1 MSSPVARTHKE
12 YQEFVKE
19 QLTLRKID
27 VPFIFRDAF
36 IKLFHLDLSPVSLIL
51 KDRYSHRGTRGRD
64 PQDMLR
70 SLLAMT
76 LLGVTSIDEWVAFL
90 RSFPSLTIISGFLP
104 GDTPGVGTFY
114 DFLDRL
120 YLMEKSASKA
130 KGKTRFKRKPRK
142 NKKTKDE
149 MLTETGPEHNHKGVI
164 QRLVD
169 RMIKEDIRQRANR
182 SSHRKPDYLLER
194 IFKECFVLPSAKL
207 GIIDLE
213 NLSVAGDGSKI
224 ATYASAYGKKVC
236 NCKDKCNCPRLFSD
250 RDAKW
255 GWDSFHEV
263 WVYGYGIHELVDLK
277 SGLPII
283 LPKLTGANIHD
294 GVAAIN
300 LVGEAVRQGYRIRH
314 SVFDSAYD
322 NYHFYRLL
330 IDYCQISPIIKLN
343 KRCQGISYN
352 KDLIFFTPDGI
363 PMCLYGLTLTNW
375 GYCWDRGRNKWR
387 CPVCSLI
394 QYRDEKCPYR
404 GICQKEKLDYGRVFY
419 TYPTENYRYF
429 TPVPRDSELWNELYR
444 RRGVCE
450 RSFKAKKIDY
460 KLDITRTRGKK
471 MWSIRVALACM
482 CQHIDAQAQMLL
494 SFTEEKKLVGTG

>member
-1 MSSPVARTHKE
+1 MSLPKIRTHKD

-19 QLTLRKID
+19 QLTLRGID
-27 VPFIFRDAF
+27 VPFIFRDVF

-51 KDRYSHRGTRGRD
+51 KERYSHQGASARN
-64 PQDMLR
+64 PQDMPR

-76 LLGVTSIDEWVAFL
+76 LLGVPSIDEWVDFL
-90 RSFPSLTIISGFLP
+90 RSFPSLAIISGFLP
-104 GDTPGVGTFY
+104 GNTPGVGTFY

-149 MLTETGPEHNHKGVI
+149 MPTETGPEHNHKGVI

-169 RMIKEDIRQRANR
+169 RMIKKDIRQRA
-182 SSHRKPDYLLER
+182 SGSFHRKPDYLLER

-207 GIIDLE
+207 GLIDFE
-213 NLSVAGDGSKI
+213 NLSVAGDGTKLS
-224 ATYASAYGKKVC
+224 TFASSYGKKVC

-255 GWDSFHEV
+255 GWDSYHEV
-263 WVYGYGIHELVDLK
+263 WVYGYGIHELVDLE

-300 LVGEAVRQGYRIRH
+300 LVGEAVKQGYRIRH
-314 SVFDSAYD
+314 SVLDSAYD

-330 IDYCQISPIIKLN
+330 VDYCQISPIIMLN
-343 KRCQGISYN
+343 KRCQGIFYN
-352 KDLIFFTPDGI
+352 KDLIFFTLDGI
-363 PMCLYGLTLTNW
+363 PMYLYGLALANW
-375 GYCWDRGRNKWR
+375 GFCWDRGRNKWR
-387 CPVCSLI
+387 CPVCSFL
-394 QYRDEKCPYR
+394 QYKDESCPYR
-404 GICQKEKLDYGRVFY
+404 DICQRKRSDYGRVPY
-419 TYPTENYRYF
+419 TYPKENYRYF
-429 TPVPRDSELWNELYR
+429 TPVPRDSELWGELYR
-444 RRGVCE
+444 KRGTCE
-450 RSFKAKKIDY
+450 RSFKPEKEDY

-471 MWSIRVALACM
+471 MWTIRVTLACM
-482 CQHIDAQAQMLL
+482 CQHIDA
-494 SFTEEKKLVGTG
+494 